1 MRSSGGQELQF
12 SHMAITKK
20 LKMNVDDEN
29 EMGEAVF
36 ENQDAANACNVS
48 DTLSFI
54 TSTLKALSICS
65 CDLVGC
71 EYYAI
76 LLQPSPV
83 QLSLGSTR

>member
-1 MRSSGGQELQF
+1 
-12 SHMAITKK
+12 MAITKK

-36 ENQDAANACNVS
+36 ENQDAANACNAS

-54 TSTLKALSICS
+54 TRTLKALSICS

-76 LLQPSPV
+76 FGICNIVESVTVDSAYPALTLVTTHLL
-83 QLSLGSTR
+83 